1 MIGNMIRGVGKKAVF
16 GGLRGAVYGVAGGFV
31 LGAVGNVFG
40 EGMST
45 AKILTWTD
53 RNGRTKRF
61 TDLETLEAFD
71 IYRDL
76 MVLYEARECDPEAF
90 NDSCRHIQSVVF
102 LNKRFVDTDNAGIM
116 DATRIKDK
124 SILATKSMNALLIS
138 CRTKNY
144 PDSERVEE
152 SMMHVHLLFEEII
165 HNVRKSSEDVLPE
178 LN

>member
-1 MIGNMIRGVGKKAVF
+1 MIGNMIKGMGKKAMF

-40 EGMST
+40 DSMST
-45 AKILTWTD
+45 TRMLTWTD
-53 RNGRTKRF
+53 RNGNTKRF
-61 TDLETLEAFD
+61 TDLETLESFD

-76 MVLYEARECDPEAF
+76 MVLYEARECDVEAF

-102 LNKRFVDTDNAGIM
+102 LNKRFVETDEAGIM
-116 DATRIKDK
+116 DASRIKNK
-124 SILATKSMNALLIS
+124 SILATKSMDALLIS

-144 PDSERVEE
+144 PDSEDVNK
-152 SMMHVHLLFEEII
+152 SMMNIHLVFEEII
-165 HNVRKSSEDVLPE
+165 HNVRKSSENVLPE

>member
-1 MIGNMIRGVGKKAVF
+1 MIRDMVRGMGKKAMF

-40 EGMST
+40 DSMST
-45 AKILTWTD
+45 TKMLTWID
-53 RNGRTKRF
+53 RNGNTKRF

-76 MVLYEARECDPEAF
+76 MVLYEARECDIEAF

-102 LNKRFVDTDNAGIM
+102 LNKRFLDTEKAGIM
-116 DATRIKDK
+116 DASRIKDK

-144 PDSERVEE
+144 PDSDRVEE
-152 SMMHVHLLFEEII
+152 SMMHIHLVFEEII
-165 HNVRKSSEDVLPE
+165 HNVRKSSEDVLPK

>member
-1 MIGNMIRGVGKKAVF
+1 MIGNMVKGIGKKAIY
-16 GGLRGAVYGVAGGFV
+16 GGLRGAIYGVAGGFV

-40 EGMST
+40 ESMST
-45 AKILTWTD
+45 TRILTWTD
-53 RNGRTKRF
+53 RNRNTKRF
-61 TDLETLEAFD
+61 TDLDTLESFD

-76 MVLYEARECDPEAF
+76 MVLYEARECDIEAF

-102 LNKRFVDTDNAGIM
+102 LNKRFLDTETAGIM
-116 DATRIKDK
+116 DASRIKDK

-144 PDSERVEE
+144 PDQDKVEE
-152 SMMHVHLLFEEII
+152 SMMHIHLVFEELI
-165 HNVRKSSEDVLPE
+165 HNIRKSSEDVLPE

>member
-1 MIGNMIRGVGKKAVF
+1 MIGNMIRGMGKKVVA

-40 EGMST
+40 DSMST
-45 AKILTWTD
+45 TRMLTWTD
-53 RNGRTKRF
+53 RNGNTKRF
-61 TDLETLEAFD
+61 TGLETLESFD

-76 MVLYEARECDPEAF
+76 MVLYDARECDIEAF

-102 LNKRFVDTDNAGIM
+102 LNKRFLDTEKSGIM
-116 DATRIKDK
+116 DANRIKDK

-144 PDSERVEE
+144 PDSDRVDE
-152 SMMHVHLLFEEII
+152 SMMHIHLAFEEII